1 MMTLVYPNEILSRK
15 VQMQNIKSLPENPIY
30 SPPKNIWPVYL
41 SEKADV
47 LFYSLPIYVR
57 NTMFCVLYNVYTV
70 LLLP

>member
-30 SPPKNIWPVYL
+30 SPKKNIWPVYL

>member
-15 VQMQNIKSLPENPIY
+15 GQMQNIKSLPENPIY
-30 SPPKNIWPVYL
+30 DQKINIWPVYL

-47 LFYSLPIYVR
+47 LFYSLPIYFR